1 MWSSGTGRQQS
12 GQILANRRPGPA
24 GRGRRATCGAPRL
37 DFNKSLGRWWHP
49 RDRATAAA
57 GANRCA
63 PAPASSRSGQVK
75 GRHGKL
81 LGGLGKAWRNAGRQ
95 DVDRMVELCMAGT
108 AGSWCARGWPAAAFI
123 RGRHPAFATKGS
135 RYNSAVQRFG
145 LGRRARQGGA
155 RDGPLVPSV
164 LRAAHDRSPRH
175 MARGGVR
182 GVLGH
187 VGPGEGA
194 RGASGRHTGRA
205 RTPRRQALRGT
216 TRLAFWPVRRRGVVT
231 K

>member
-37 DFNKSLGRWWHP
+37 DFNKSLGRWWHQ
-49 RDRATAAA
+49 RGRAAAAA
-57 GANRCA
+57 GANRCE
-63 PAPASSRSGQVK
+63 PSPASSRSGQVK
-75 GRHGKL
+75 GRHRKL

-164 LRAAHDRSPRH
+164 LRAAHDRSPQH
-175 MARGGVR
+175 MARGGGGFEASWGTWGLGKAH
-182 GVLGH
+182 GVLR
-187 VGPGEGA
+187 EGTPA
-194 RGASGRHTGRA
+194 GLGRRGGRHCAAQRA
-205 RTPRRQALRGT
+205 WRSGQCDVA
-216 TRLAFWPVRRRGVVT
+216 AW
-231 K
+231 